1 MTQVYK
7 PQGTEIN
14 APTTSGAATTLDN
27 AKTVRAVNTNAT
39 TAYLLSLKSGSD
51 THTMTLAGGETVVLV
66 KDSDESIFAGN
77 ASVRLTKVTRPRS

>member
-14 APTTSGAATTLDN
+14 APTTSGAATTVGN
-27 AKTVRAVNTNAT
+27 AKTVRAVNTAT
-39 TAYLLSLKSGSD
+39 TAYLLSLKSGTA
-51 THTMTLAGGETVVLV
+51 THTMTLAGGETVVMI

-77 ASVRLTKVTRPRS
+77 AAVKLTKVTRPRG